1 MNSDNPSRALVTGAS
16 SGIGRAT
23 ALAFARAGI
32 DVALVSRS
40 PEKLASVVEAAM
52 ALGVVAKAYL
62 IDLSELDA
70 IQPAIKDLLEDFG
83 AIDIL
88 INSAG
93 IGYNG
98 ALATMPLADW
108 QQVITLNLTSVF
120 QCIQAALPILR
131 LQSPS
136 TIVNIASVAGK
147 SPFPEWG
154 AYSVSKAGV
163 IALSKALAAEEKT
176 YGVRVV
182 TISPGAVNTPLWDTD
197 TVQADFDRA
206 KMLTPEVVAQ
216 TILNAVLLSG
226 SAVVEDLLLMPSAG
240 AF

>member
-40 PEKLASVVEAAM
+40 PQKLASVAEAAA
-52 ALGVVAKAYL
+52 ALGVVAKAYP

>member
-52 ALGVVAKAYL
+52 VLGVVAKAYL

>member
-1 MNSDNPSRALVTGAS
+1 MNSDSPSRALVTGAS

-40 PEKLASVVEAAM
+40 PQKLASVAEAAA
-52 ALGVVAKAYL
+52 ALGVVAKAYP
-62 IDLSELDA
+62 IDLSKLDA

-98 ALATMPLADW
+98 TLATMPLADW
-108 QQVITLNLTSVF
+108 QQVITVNLTSVF
-120 QCIQAALPILR
+120 QCVQSALPILR

-136 TIVNIASVAGK
+136 TIVNIASIAGK

-163 IALSKALAAEEKT
+163 IALSKALAAEEKN